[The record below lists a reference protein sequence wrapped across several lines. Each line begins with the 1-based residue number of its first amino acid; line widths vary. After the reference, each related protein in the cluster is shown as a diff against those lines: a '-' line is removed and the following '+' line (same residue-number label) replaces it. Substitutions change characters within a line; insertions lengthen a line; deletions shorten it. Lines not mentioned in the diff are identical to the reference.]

1 MLNIDSIRAVDAAGQ
16 DVQIPL
22 RDLADAL
29 APILATGTGRP
40 ESLAAV
46 IPRAAIEPLMQ
57 TKTRGELVE
66 KLNALLEPFG
76 IAVATE

>member
-1 MLNIDSIRAVDAAGQ
+1 CFIISAPDHVSCFDSAS
-16 DVQIPL
+16 PNL
-22 RDLADAL
+22 FSHSL